1 MDPRRKIFDETSREL
16 HAFFKRVGKIW
27 IYEELKFLELE
38 PQMMTG
44 EFWSGSVQLLIDFCD
59 SNPGYHIITSTD
71 GKVFNKFIAKAHFY
85 YLADGD
91 TDPDLVV
98 DLGAGLKVQE
108 LLEIRHTMFTPIFGK
123 IDGGDDT

>member
-1 MDPRRKIFDETSREL
+1 MDSRRKIFDETSREL

-27 IYEELKFLELE
+27 IYEELKFLDLE

-44 EFWSGSVQLLIDFCD
+44 EFWSGSVQLLIGFCEA
-59 SNPGYHIITSTD
+59 NPGYHIISNSD
-71 GKVFNKFIAKAHFY
+71 GKVFNKFIPKADVY

-91 TDPDLVV
+91 TDPDLMI
-98 DLGAGLKVQE
+98 DLWAALKVQDF
-108 LLEIRHTMFTPIFGK
+108 LEIRHTMFTPIFGK